1 MKNVRIVSIILLITL
16 FLSCFAACNTS
27 DDVTNETPTT
37 EAPTTK
43 APSNEPDDDKG
54 TTTEAPTT
62 EAPTTEDP
70 TTEEPTTEEPT
81 TEEPTTEEP
90 TTEEPTT
97 EEPTTEEPTT
107 DNSDDPWAEY
117 DIISIDEALEICDR
131 YSSGTASTERY
142 YVRGTIKTILN
153 ASFGEMIITDG
164 TNELYI
170 YGSYGADGVN
180 RYPELDEKPYK
191 DDEVLLYCTLQN
203 YNGSTKQAKS
213 AWIIDFIPA
222 DIEIDDSEYTAV
234 SIDDARNA
242 AVGEKL
248 SVTGVVAAITYSN
261 GMIPAGVILVDHTH
275 SIYIYSSDIA
285 QRVSVGN
292 TITVLGT
299 RENWIL
305 STEASNAQKFGYNG
319 CCQLTDCTLAF
330 NDNGNTAFDTSWI
343 RSKTVKEILDTP
355 VSENI
360 TTIIYKVDALVK
372 KVPGNG
378 FTNYYFYDIDGK
390 TGAYTYTQCN
400 GSDFAWLDAF
410 DGKICTVYL
419 TALNAKSTATDCYFR
434 FVPVKVVY
442 NNYEFNKD
450 AAAEYAVKYHG
461 VDQFLNAYS
470 GDPALE
476 LVTNVDSELLGF
488 TGATL
493 SYLSSNE
500 DLIYFT
506 VENGKTIMHCQ
517 GAGKAIITITG
528 CYNEIYYDE
537 TLEIVVTEPIEV
549 DYVDVKT
556 AIEAEEDEIVYV
568 KGIVGPSIV
577 NKSGFYLIDETGVIA
592 VMCPASQF
600 EGLQIGHEVIIMGRR
615 ENHKDDTKSSNRFG
629 QTCIMDAEIVANF
642 YGNHDY
648 STATFGKITVS
659 EFYDLDVTKDY
670 TTSVF
675 YMDVKISVEETTYYT
690 NIHVLDPNDDSVSI
704 RLYCS
709 NASQYSWLQAFAGET
724 ITVEIVPCN
733 WNDKNYYT
741 GCVLSVITEDG
752 RVYNQLNFTTK
763 I

>member
-1 MKNVRIVSIILLITL
+1 MKNLRKVSIILLL
-16 FLSCFAACNTS
+16 AMLLSCFAACNKA
-27 DDVTNETPTT
+27 DDITNETPTT
-37 EAPTTK
+37 EAPTTANK
-43 APSNEPDDDKG
+43 EEN
-54 TTTEAPTT
+54 TTEAPTTETPTT
-62 EAPTTEDP
+62 EAPTTES
-70 TTEEPTTEEPT
+70 PT

-117 DIISIDEALEICDR
+117 QTISIAEALEICDR
-131 YSSGTASTERY
+131 YSSGSASTERY
-142 YVRGTIKTILN
+142 YIVGTITTISR
-153 ASFGEMIITDG
+153 AEYGEMTITDG
-164 TNELYI
+164 TDELYV
-170 YGSYGADGVN
+170 YGSYGADGVK
-180 RYPELDEKPYK
+180 RYSELDEKPYK
-191 DDEVLLYCTLQN
+191 GDKVLLYCTLQN

-222 DIEIDDSEYTAV
+222 DIEIDEPEYTLA
-234 SIDDARNA
+234 SIDDARKA

-248 SVTGVVAAITYSN
+248 SVTGVVAAITYLN
-261 GMIPAGVILVDHTH
+261 GMIPAGVILVDNTH

-319 CCQLTDCTLAF
+319 CCQLTDCSLVS
-330 NDNGNTAFDTSWI
+330 NDEGNTAFDTSWI
-343 RSKTVKEILDTP
+343 RNRTVKEILDTP

-360 TTIIYKVDALVK
+360 TSIIYRVDALVK

-400 GSDFAWLDAF
+400 GNDFAWLDEF

-434 FVPVKVVY
+434 FVPVKVIY

-461 VDQFLNAYS
+461 VDQFLSHYS

-476 LVTNVDSELLGF
+476 LITSVDSELLGF

-493 SYLSSNE
+493 SYISGNE
-500 DLIYFT
+500 EIIYFT
-506 VENGKTIMHCQ
+506 NEDGKTIMHCQ
-517 GAGKAIITITG
+517 GAGQVTVTITG
-528 CYNEIYYDE
+528 CYNDIYYDE
-537 TLEIVVTEPIEV
+537 TVEIVVTEPIEV
-549 DYVDVKT
+549 DFVDVKT
-556 AIEAEEDEIVYV
+556 AIDAAEDEIVYV

-648 STATFGKITVS
+648 STATFGEITVS

-675 YMDVKISVEETTYYT
+675 YMDVKIAVEETNYYT
-690 NIHVLDPNDDSVSI
+690 NIHVLDPNDDSISI
-704 RLYCS
+704 RLYCKS
-709 NASQYSWLQAFAGET
+709 ASQYSWLQAFAGET
-724 ITVEIVPCN
+724 ITIEIVPCN

-741 GCVLSVITEDG
+741 GCALSVITEDG
-752 RVYNQLNFTTK
+752 KVYNQLNFTT
-763 I
+763 IR